1 MDPTPNLHDMWAHVL
16 SLCALRA
23 GERVVVVEKQGE
35 PSRYSQVILDNC
47 ATMGADVTPV
57 EASDRGALPNST
69 VPQVANADLVIDF
82 LFVLDPRLFRPI
94 PERGQGGARVLVVLE
109 PPEILA
115 RLLPQARD
123 KERARNAQALLGA
136 AATMRVTSPSGT
148 DFAAQL
154 GQFPPACQFGYAD
167 EPGHWDQWPGVFA
180 YIYPTDHSA
189 GGRIVLASGDIILP
203 RYGYIREPIH
213 LDIEG
218 GYIRSIA
225 GGLDAEL
232 LEDHLLAYDDPE
244 VFAVSHLGWGLSHKA
259 RWSELALYE
268 KSETEGQDGRAF
280 YGNFLFSTGPNI
292 SAGGSRAAACHLDIP
307 MRGCSVSL
315 DDRPV
320 VVEGDV
326 VVVALKP

>member
-1 MDPTPNLHDMWAHVL
+1 MDSTPNLHDMWTHVL
-16 SLCALRA
+16 GLCALRA
-23 GERVVVVEKQGE
+23 GECVVVVEKQGE
-35 PSRYSQVILDNC
+35 PSRYSQAILDSC
-47 ATMGADVTPV
+47 ATIGANATRV
-57 EASDRGALPNST
+57 EAYERDALPKSV
-69 VPQVANADLVIDF
+69 VPKVASADLVIDL

-94 PERGQGGARVLVVLE
+94 PERGRGGARVLVVLE

-123 KERARNAQALLGA
+123 KERARNAQALLSA

-148 DFAAQL
+148 DFTAEL

-189 GGRIVLASGDIILP
+189 HGRIVLASGDIILP
-203 RYGYIREPIH
+203 RYGYIREPID

-218 GYIRSIA
+218 GYIRSIS
-225 GGLDAEL
+225 GSLDAEL
-232 LEDHLLAYDDPE
+232 LEDHLLAYDDAQ

-320 VVEGDV
+320 VVAGDV
-326 VVVALKP
+326 VIDALKP

>member
-1 MDPTPNLHDMWAHVL
+1 MGPTPNLADMWAHVL
-16 SLCALRA
+16 GLCALDA
-23 GERVVVVEKQGE
+23 GERVVIVEKQGA
-35 PSRYSQVILDNC
+35 PSRFTQAILDSC
-47 ATMGADVTPV
+47 ATIGADAARV
-57 EASDRGALPNST
+57 EAYARDALPESAA
-69 VPQVANADLVIDF
+69 PKVANADLVIDF
-82 LFVLDPRLFRPI
+82 LFLLDPRVFRPI

-109 PPEILA
+109 PPEILS

-123 KERARNAQALLGA
+123 KERARDAQALLGV

-148 DFAAQL
+148 DFVAEL

-189 GGRIVLASGDIILP
+189 QGRIVLASGDIILP

-218 GYIRSIA
+218 GYIRSIS

-232 LEDHLLAYDDPE
+232 LEDHLRAYDDAE

-326 VVVALKP
+326 VIDALKP